1 MDNRIDYYEIAKE
14 ELGLIMDL
22 EKQLKKNIDR

>member
-22 EKQLKKNIDR
+22 EKQLKNIDR

>member
-14 ELGLIMDL
+14 EIGLIMDL
-22 EKQLKKNIDR
+22 EKQLKNIDR

>member
-14 ELGLIMDL
+14 KLGLIMDL
-22 EKQLKKNIDR
+22 EKQLKKHR

>member
-1 MDNRIDYYEIAKE
+1 MNNRIDYYEIAKE

-22 EKQLKKNIDR
+22 EKQLKKHR

>member
-22 EKQLKKNIDR
+22 EKQLKKHR

>member
-14 ELGLIMDL
+14 ELGLIMDV
-22 EKQLKKNIDR
+22 EKQLKKHR

>member
-14 ELGLIMDL
+14 ALGLIMDL
-22 EKQLKKNIDR
+22 EKQLKKHR